1 LAQGRALHQDLFM
14 LLAVVGIAV
23 GGFLIGISVFVS
35 TAVSTAPVIPDSEPP
50 VVIPPV
56 IEPPE
61 VEPPVAEPP
70 DGVEPPVNGQPVVE
84 DPPLPPAQGDHPAAE
99 ALRLRVGDFHLALG
113 EKDVQRMMEFY
124 SSANPFAE
132 WGGQSG
138 VFAGTYPGFNNVRL
152 LWASVIGNT
161 ETIES
166 TFTDYSAS
174 FVGDTSTVSYELE
187 TVGRGKLVGDFSMVI
202 DVVTVW
208 DYVNG
213 RWVITDDRWD
223 FVIFEVEI
231 VAQGTV
237 FPLHWQK
244 RGDFSVWDERIARLF
259 SP

>member
-1 LAQGRALHQDLFM
+1 M

-23 GGFLIGISVFVS
+23 GGFLIGLSVFVS
-35 TAVSTAPVIPDSEPP
+35 TAVSTPPVISDSEPP
-50 VVIPPV
+50 IVIPPV
-56 IEPPE
+56 VEPPD
-61 VEPPVAEPP
+61 VEPPVVEPP
-70 DGVEPPVNGQPVVE
+70 DGMEPPVNGQPVVE
-84 DPPLPPAQGDHPAAE
+84 EPPLPLQGDHPAAE
-99 ALRLRVGDFHLALG
+99 ALRVRVADFHSAFG
-113 EKDVQRMMEFY
+113 EKDVQRMMDFY
-124 SSANPFAE
+124 SSLPYAE

-161 ETIES
+161 ETIDP

-174 FVGDTSTVSYELE
+174 FVGDTATVSYKLATE
-187 TVGRGKLVGDFSMVI
+187 GRGKLVGDFSMVI

-208 DYVNG
+208 DYENG
-213 RWVITDDRWD
+213 RWVIVDDRWD

-244 RGDFSVWDERIARLF
+244 RGDFSIWDERIARLF
-259 SP
+259 NP